1 MFKKKVLLIALFIV
15 LLLAISAGGVFFH
28 FRQIFLSPNVFTPNT
43 ERVFI
48 YISDEISTIDEVLE
62 LLSENAEIQNKQT
75 LERVIKKLQY
85 TNVRS
90 GRYELQNGMNNKELV
105 RMLRSG
111 AQTPVRVTFNN
122 IRTKQELA
130 SVLSRQLM
138 PDSASIMA
146 LLTDED
152 FLAEFGFNRHTV
164 VANFIPNTY
173 EFFWNTNERRIFER
187 FHREFQRF
195 WTEERLAKAAAIP
208 LTPIEVS
215 TLASIVEEESNQ
227 QFEFPII
234 AGLYINRLRRGMLL
248 QADPTIKFAHNDF
261 AMRRV
266 LFRHLEI
273 DSPFNTYRHRGLPPG
288 PIRIPSIRGIDAVLN
303 YTKHNYIFMAAK
315 ETLNGEHNF
324 AETLAEHNRNARR
337 YQEALNRL
345 RIFR

>member
-1 MFKKKVLLIALFIV
+1 MFKKKFLLIALFTV
-15 LLLAISAGGVFFH
+15 LLLALIAGGVFLH
-28 FRQIFLSPNVFTPNT
+28 FRQIFLSPNVFTPNA

-48 YISDEISTIDEVLE
+48 YISNEISTTDQVLE
-62 LLSENAEIQNKQT
+62 LLLENAEIKNIDNLQKTIQ
-75 LERVIKKLQY
+75 RLQY

-90 GRYELQNGMNNKELV
+90 GRYEVRNGINNKELV
-105 RMLRSG
+105 RMLRNG

-122 IRTKQELA
+122 IRTKQDLA

-146 LLTDED
+146 LLTDEE
-152 FLAEFGFNRHTV
+152 FLAEFGFNLHTV

-173 EFFWNTNERRIFER
+173 EFWWNMNERQMFER
-187 FHREFQRF
+187 FHREYQRF
-195 WTEERLAKAAAIP
+195 WNEERLAKAAAIP

-215 TLASIVEEESNQ
+215 TLASIVEEETNQ
-227 QFEFPII
+227 LFEFPII

-261 AMRRV
+261 AMQRV

-273 DSPFNTYRHRGLPPG
+273 DSPFNTYRRRGLPPG

-315 ETLNGEHNF
+315 ETLDGRHNF
-324 AETLAEHNRNARR
+324 AVTLAEHNRNARR
-337 YQEALNRL
+337 YQEELNRR